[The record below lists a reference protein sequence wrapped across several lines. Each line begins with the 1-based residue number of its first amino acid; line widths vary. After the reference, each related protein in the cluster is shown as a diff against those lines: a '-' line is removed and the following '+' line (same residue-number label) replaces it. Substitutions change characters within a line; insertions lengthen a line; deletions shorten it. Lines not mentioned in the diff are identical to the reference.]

1 LIDIQYTI
9 CNNEKYTLPMLKK
22 SFVSISF
29 ATPLK
34 IQVVQLSSSKK
45 SVQKRISLDLPE
57 GLIVDMKVVN
67 EEALAK
73 ILKEIWKKVGL
84 REKSVGIIIPE
95 SSTYTKLLTL
105 PLLPISELDE
115 AVRWQA
121 YEYLPHNK
129 DDLILDWKIVN
140 KPGEI
145 NKFDSGE
152 INKFDSH
159 EINKF
164 DSHEINKFDSGELK
178 NGNEELKVLVVA
190 VLKDVLGGYVR
201 SAHLAGLFP
210 LVVETPALSLVR
222 FSESKETGFLFI
234 HESEGGAIIIISQG
248 QGIVGSSSLT
258 QNNQDEVIKVA
269 WQMIKHYKEVVVEEI
284 LVGGSGINSGVV
296 EGLKKSLGKEVLFIK
311 PSVGGV
317 DANVFQEYM
326 IPISLLLKDPT
337 EPADETTVNLLP
349 PELVKKYEREKI
361 KHQIWSLTLFVSL
374 IVWISFFTA
383 LGVYLFLGMQL
394 ALIRQEEVLTQIP
407 PEKAEYI
414 SQVEEINKIS
424 TKVLS
429 VTSARVYPETI
440 INAISKARPPGVTIL
455 RYRINMETGSIELIG
470 TSQTREF
477 LIEFKDSLEENID
490 FSLVHIPISSF
501 EKESNLEYVANF
513 SYLPIAGVKGK

>member
-1 LIDIQYTI
+1 MPKKHLKVFIDTNVWFSAFFGSPNSETLLNAHVDKNIEVVASQEVIRELIRNIK
-9 CNNEKYTLPMLKK
+9 NKFP
-22 SFVSISF
+22 SAFR
-29 ATPLK
+29 
-34 IQVVQLSSSKK
+34 
-45 SVQKRISLDLPE
+45 SVQDFF
-57 GLIVDMKVVN
+57 
-67 EEALAK
+67 
-73 ILKEIWKKVGL
+73 
-84 REKSVGIIIPE
+84 KSTPPIIIKDPIKTSPQVE
-95 SSTYTKLLTL
+95 SLVHIKDRLIFQSA
-105 PLLPISELDE
+105 LD
-115 AVRWQA
+115 A
-121 YEYLPHNK
+121 K
-129 DDLILDWKIVN
+129 
-140 KPGEI
+140 
-145 NKFDSGE
+145 
-152 INKFDSH
+152 
-159 EINKF
+159 
-164 DSHEINKFDSGELK
+164 INKFDSGELK

-501 EKESNLEYVANF
+501 EKESDLEYVANF
-513 SYLPIAGVKGK
+513 SYLPIAGVRVK

>member
-1 LIDIQYTI
+1 
-9 CNNEKYTLPMLKK
+9 MLKK

-105 PLLPISELDE
+105 PMLPISELDE

-129 DDLILDWKIVN
+129 DDLILDWKIV
-140 KPGEI
+140 KEEEG
-145 NKFDSGE
+145 
-152 INKFDSH
+152 
-159 EINKF
+159 
-164 DSHEINKFDSGELK
+164 
-178 NGNEELKVLVVA
+178 ELKVLVVA
-190 VLKDVLGGYVR
+190 VLKEVLGGYVR

-234 HESEGGAIIIISQG
+234 HESEGSAIIIISQG
-248 QGIVGSSSLT
+248 QGIVGSSSLIL
-258 QNNQDEVIKVA
+258 NNQDEVIKVA
-269 WQMIKHYKEVVVEEI
+269 AQMVKHYKEVVVEEI
-284 LVGGSGINSGVV
+284 LVGGASINSAVA
-296 EGLKKSLGKEVLFIK
+296 ESLKKSLGKEVLFIK
-311 PSVGGV
+311 PPVGGV
-317 DANVFQEYM
+317 DANAFQEYM

-349 PELVKKYEREKI
+349 LELVKKYESEKV

-394 ALIRQEEVLTQIP
+394 ASISQEEVLRQIP

-440 INAISKARPPGVTIL
+440 INAISKARPPGVNIL

-470 TSQTREF
+470 NSQTREL

-490 FSLVHIPISSF
+490 FTLVHIPISSF
-501 EKESNLEYVANF
+501 EKESDLEYVANF
-513 SYLPIAGVKGK
+513 SYLPIAGVRGK

>member
-1 LIDIQYTI
+1 
-9 CNNEKYTLPMLKK
+9 MLKK

-105 PLLPISELDE
+105 PKLPISELDE

-129 DDLILDWKIVN
+129 DDLILDWKIV
-140 KPGEI
+140 KEEEG
-145 NKFDSGE
+145 
-152 INKFDSH
+152 
-159 EINKF
+159 
-164 DSHEINKFDSGELK
+164 
-178 NGNEELKVLVVA
+178 ELKVLVVA
-190 VLKDVLGGYVR
+190 VLKEVLGGYVR
-201 SAHLAGLFP
+201 SAHLADLFP
-210 LVVETPALSLVR
+210 QVVETPALSLVR

-234 HESEGGAIIIISQG
+234 HESEGSAIIIISQG

-258 QNNQDEVIKVA
+258 LNNQDEVIKVA
-269 WQMIKHYKEVVVEEI
+269 AQMVKHYKEVVVEEI
-284 LVGGSGINSGVV
+284 LVGGASINSAVA
-296 EGLKKSLGKEVLFIK
+296 ESLKKSLGKEVLFIK
-311 PSVGGV
+311 PPVGGV
-317 DANVFQEYM
+317 DANAFQEYM

-337 EPADETTVNLLP
+337 EPADEATVNLLP

-394 ALIRQEEVLTQIP
+394 ALIRQEEVLSQIP

-414 SQVEEINKIS
+414 SQIEEINKIS

-429 VTSARVYPETI
+429 ITSARVYPETI
-440 INAISKARPPGVTIL
+440 INAISKARPVGVNIL
-455 RYRINMETGSIELIG
+455 RHRINMETGSIELIG
-470 TSQTREF
+470 NSQTREL

-501 EKESNLEYVANF
+501 ERESDLEYVANF
-513 SYLPIAGVKGK
+513 SYLPIAGVRVK

>member
-1 LIDIQYTI
+1 
-9 CNNEKYTLPMLKK
+9 MLKK

-105 PLLPISELDE
+105 PMLPISELDE

-129 DDLILDWKIVN
+129 DDLILDWKIV
-140 KPGEI
+140 KEEEG
-145 NKFDSGE
+145 
-152 INKFDSH
+152 
-159 EINKF
+159 
-164 DSHEINKFDSGELK
+164 
-178 NGNEELKVLVVA
+178 ELKVLVVA
-190 VLKDVLGGYVR
+190 VLKEVLGGYVR

-234 HESEGGAIIIISQG
+234 YESEGSAIIIISQG
-248 QGIVGSSSLT
+248 QGIVGSSSLIL
-258 QNNQDEVIKVA
+258 NNQDEVIKVA
-269 WQMIKHYKEVVVEEI
+269 AQMVKHYKEVVVEEI
-284 LVGGSGINSGVV
+284 LVGGASINSAVA
-296 EGLKKSLGKEVLFIK
+296 ESLKKSLGKEVLFIK
-311 PSVGGV
+311 PPVGGV
-317 DANVFQEYM
+317 DANAFQEYM

-349 PELVKKYEREKI
+349 LELVKKYESEKV

-394 ALIRQEEVLTQIP
+394 ASISQEEVLRQIP

-440 INAISKARPPGVTIL
+440 INAISKARPPGVNIL

-470 TSQTREF
+470 NSQTREL

-490 FSLVHIPISSF
+490 FTLVHIPISSF
-501 EKESNLEYVANF
+501 EKESDLEYVANF
-513 SYLPIAGVKGK
+513 SYLPIAGVRGK